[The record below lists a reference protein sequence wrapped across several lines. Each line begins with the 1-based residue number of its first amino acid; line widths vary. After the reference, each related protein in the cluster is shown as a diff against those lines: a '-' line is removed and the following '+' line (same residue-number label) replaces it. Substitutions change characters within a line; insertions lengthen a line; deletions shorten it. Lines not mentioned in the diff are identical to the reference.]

1 MGKNFKT
8 SDKSFSSGNKIP
20 NIPGGGKSGWG
31 KKFSNSLPVLLFL
44 GICIGIGLLLL
55 SIIIKI
61 IKFIMFII
69 DEIF

>member
-31 KKFSNSLPVLLFL
+31 KKFVNFLPALFLLGIYIGSGILVLSVFLDIIKVVLL
-44 GICIGIGLLLL
+44 
-55 SIIIKI
+55 IIYKI
-61 IKFIMFII
+61 F
-69 DEIF
+69 